1 MIVAISEPLSSYN
14 NKLYDKS
21 KGSMDVVSQELLRT
35 THEQILAKI
44 W

>member
-1 MIVAISEPLSSYN
+1 MIVAISEQLSSYN
-14 NKLYDKS
+14 NNLYDKS
-21 KGSMDVVSQELLRT
+21 QGSMDVVSQELLRK